1 MRGERPVGRKK
12 VRRGTGIRK
21 GETHPGAGKIFFH
34 HSDVA
39 RRSGVGGEGRGESRA
54 AARPPRAWRGGRE
67 GSLEGGGGRWKGLG
81 KRGNK

>member
-39 RRSGVGGEGRGESRA
+39 RRSGVGGGRGGEKAEPPRGHREPGGEEGRGV
-54 AARPPRAWRGGRE
+54 WRG
-67 GSLEGGGGRWKGLG
+67 EGGGGKV
-81 KRGNK
+81 